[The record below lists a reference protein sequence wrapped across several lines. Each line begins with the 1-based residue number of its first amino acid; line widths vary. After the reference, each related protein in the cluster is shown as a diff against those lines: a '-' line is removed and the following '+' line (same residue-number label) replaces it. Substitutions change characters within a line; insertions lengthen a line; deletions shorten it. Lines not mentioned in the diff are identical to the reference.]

1 MVKFFIAISAALMF
15 CIAPPLFAGK
25 PVKDTDTDQK
35 EITLNKHQLAAVAV
49 VLAEMRRRGH
59 DFRGWQMKLTDEG
72 KSYEIAFLEDPLNMA
87 IVGGEGMGWKVRK
100 RDLHLSGPTFY
111 R

>member
-1 MVKFFIAISAALMF
+1 MVKLLIAISALLMF
-15 CIAPPLFAGK
+15 SIAPPLFAGK
-25 PVKDTDTDQK
+25 PKDTDTNQ
-35 EITLNKHQLAAVAV
+35 EEVRLNKHQLAAVAV

-59 DFRGWQMKLTDEG
+59 DLRGWQMKITDEG
-72 KSYEIAFLEDPLNMA
+72 KSYDIAFLEDPLNMA
-87 IVGGEGMGWKVRK
+87 VVGGEGMSWKVRK